1 MTVEELNVVISA
13 QTQEFKNA
21 LNGVNDRLD
30 ELEDHTKQYG
40 ESTANIFSTLA
51 KAAAG
56 LGIGK
61 IISDSITDAGELEQN
76 LGGVEVVFGNY
87 ADSMRDKAK
96 TAFEDMGLSQS
107 DYLAKANKMG
117 ALFKGSGFDA
127 GYASSMSQQVMQRAS
142 DVASIMGVD
151 VKDAMEAVTGAAK
164 GNFTMMDNLGVAMN
178 DTTLQAYAQEK
189 GMGKLET
196 TQQKVNA
203 AMQMFLEK
211 TEYAAGNYAKENDTF
226 SGSLTTFKAQL
237 ADLSAELG
245 STLLPTATSLLS
257 MARSGLEAV
266 SPLITSV
273 GSAINSV
280 AQYIMGLPSSVQA
293 VLAAA
298 VAATV
303 VIPMV
308 TKSVGLLNT
317 KIKTSTA
324 WLMILTSVLAA
335 IASVGAARRE
345 LDEGTGEELEQTSEG
360 ADNAAVSV
368 DGLSESYEGLGES
381 SEAAKKSLADIDNLN
396 IFKSSAQSTGGI
408 DFAAISSGA
417 ESTAEAVAGTTS
429 EIAGLTDEMNGL
441 NLDGLTDTFM
451 TTFDDIGA
459 GIDVMWKSF
468 FGSGDEQ
475 YESLKIWNE
484 SIKGLFG
491 EDWTNFFNNVGSNL
505 YKIFNGNEYEKDQAL
520 AEVQG
525 WLEDIDNAVKGFFG
539 DFGEAWS
546 DFFKSFGTKIQQA
559 QNGVTNYLKE
569 KGVTSY
575 GDYVQKFFSGEVSLS
590 GLYSAAFPELFPD
603 SESKSGGGGRNR
615 YSGSST
621 HISSSGETHGG
632 GGGSYGFV
640 SYDVPKSD
648 YSSGYAAATRD
659 LGALEGSSD
668 NDKTLNLTITN
679 MLDGVAVGEYSAEYS
694 MRELA
699 RSNGY

>member
-13 QTQEFKNA
+13 QTQEFNNA
-21 LNGVNDRLD
+21 IGGVTDRIDKLD
-30 ELEDHTKQYG
+30 EHTKQYG
-40 ESTANIFSTLA
+40 ESTANVFSAIA
-51 KAAAG
+51 KAAAAV
-56 LGIGK
+56 GIGK
-61 IISDSITDAGELEQN
+61 ILSDSIMSGGELEQN
-76 LGGVEVVFGNY
+76 LGGAEVVFGNY

-107 DYLAKANKMG
+107 EYLAKANKMG
-117 ALFKGSGFDA
+117 ALFKGSGFDE
-127 GYASSMSQQVMQRAS
+127 GYASGMSQQVMQRAS

-151 VKDAMEAVTGAAK
+151 VKDAMEAVAGAAK

-257 MARSGLEAV
+257 MARSGLEIV
-266 SPLITSV
+266 TPLITTV
-273 GSAINSV
+273 GNAINSV
-280 AQYIMGLPSSVQA
+280 AQYILGLPPSVQT
-293 VLAAA
+293 VLVAA
-298 VAATV
+298 VAAAA
-303 VIPMV
+303 VIPMI
-308 TKSVGLLNT
+308 TKGVDLLNM

-324 WLMILTSVLAA
+324 WLMILTTVLAA

-345 LDEGTGEELEQTSEG
+345 LDEGAGEELEQTTEG
-360 ADNAAVSV
+360 ADNAADSV

-381 SEAAKKSLADIDNLN
+381 SEATKKSLADIDDLN
-396 IFKSSAQSTGGI
+396 IFKSSGSSTGGV
-408 DFAAISSGA
+408 DFAAIASDA
-417 ESTAEAVAGTTS
+417 ESAAEAVAGTTS

-475 YESLKIWNE
+475 YESLKVWNE

-491 EDWTNFFNNVGSNL
+491 EDWTNFFNNVGSSL
-505 YKIFNGNEYEKDQAL
+505 YKIFNGNEIEKNEAL
-520 AEVQG
+520 GEVQG
-525 WLEDIDNAVKGFFG
+525 WLQSIIDGVEDLVSGWDLASTFVKWWNDTFFQ
-539 DFGEAWS
+539 FGVYL
-546 DFFKSFGTKIQQA
+546 QQSQERA
-559 QNGVTNYLKE
+559 MNYLAENGVTSL
-569 KGVTSY
+569 
-575 GDYVQKFFSGEVSLS
+575 GDYMEKVFTGEFSFYEI
-590 GLYSAAFPELFPD
+590 YKAAFSDPETDAQPGGM
-603 SESKSGGGGRNR
+603 SAGSGVNR
-615 YSGSST
+615 YAS
-621 HISSSGETHGG
+621 THGG

-640 SYDVPKSD
+640 SYDAPKAD

-659 LGALEGSSD
+659 LGAPEGSSD

-679 MLDGVAVGEYSAEYS
+679 MIDGVAVGEYSAEYS